1 MALGTVDFYTY
12 TGDPKTANKNL
23 GSVVATSGQIKP
35 LEPLSNL
42 SVLFTIDYKAAAMS
56 CNYIG
61 FGGMYYKI
69 QDRKFLT
76 GGGMEITARID
87 SVLSY
92 WNQVKESPCV
102 CERSSSIYDSD
113 MNDSKYPVYQKHD
126 VQTKHI
132 DTLDNDDFIVFGI
145 VE

>member
-1 MALGTVDFYTY
+1 MALGKVDFYTY
-12 TGDPKTANKNL
+12 TGDQKTANKNL
-23 GSVVATSGQIKP
+23 GSVVASSGQIKP

-42 SVLFTIDYKAAAMS
+42 SVLFTLDYKSAAMG

-76 GGGMEITARID
+76 GGGMEITARLD
-87 SVLSY
+87 SLLSY
-92 WNQVKESPCV
+92 WAQVKESPCV

-113 MNDSKYPVYQKHD
+113 MNDSKYPVYQKQD
-126 VQTKHI
+126 IQTKHI
-132 DTLDNDDFIVFGI
+132 DTLDNDDYIVFGI

>member
-1 MALGTVDFYTY
+1 MALSTVEFYTY
-12 TGDPKTANKNL
+12 IGDPKTANKNL
-23 GSVVATSGQIKP
+23 GSVVATSMQIEP

-42 SVLFTIDYKAAAMS
+42 SVLFILNYNADSMS

-61 FGGMYYKI
+61 FNGMYYKI

-76 GGGMEITARID
+76 GGAMEITARID
-87 SVLSY
+87 SILSY

-102 CERSSSIYDSD
+102 CERSSTIYDSD

-132 DTLDNDDFIVFGI
+132 YTLDNDDYIVFGI